1 MKKILLMMLT
11 GLLVAAC
18 EKPVFDETED
28 GSVSVYENEN
38 DEENGDGEK
47 QTKKFTFTVKGDFGA
62 ATFTRGYLAADGKD
76 MTDLWA
82 FDYMDGLCVQSVH
95 QTAEDEAWGKP
106 TLTLSYGQHHVYFVA
121 SRGVD
126 PAVNATD
133 HIITWGTVRDTF
145 WKDYEVNVVA
155 TSNGN
160 RAVTLDRVATKLR
173 VVVEDEVPAL
183 CKTVEVTPNLWYYGL
198 DYVSGAAVSA
208 QKKAVSV
215 TVPES
220 LVGTVGQLAVN
231 VFGISEANEWTT
243 SVALDAKDG
252 DGGSVGH
259 ATISGAP
266 FKRNRATEYS
276 GSLFA
281 SGGVLDVGVN
291 GEWENSVV
299 GTW

>member
-1 MKKILLMMLT
+1 MKKAILMAFAAALT
-11 GLLVAAC
+11 MTAC
-18 EKPVFDETED
+18 ENPVVEDSVEANESETTQNQT
-28 GSVSVYENEN
+28 GS
-38 DEENGDGEK
+38 
-47 QTKKFTFTVKGDFGA
+47 KKFTFTVKGDFGA
-62 ATFTRGYLAADGKD
+62 AVFTRGYLQADGKD
-76 MTDLWA
+76 MTDLWVL
-82 FDYMDGLCVQSVH
+82 DYMDGQCVQALH
-95 QTAEDEAWGKP
+95 QTPEDATWGSP
-106 TLTLSYGQHHVYFVA
+106 QMSLAYGQHHVYFVA
-121 SRGVD
+121 SRGVE
-126 PAVNATD
+126 PSINETD
-133 HIITWGTVRDTF
+133 HIISWGTVRDTF

-173 VVVEDEVPAL
+173 VVVEDEVPAS
-183 CKTVEVTPNLWYYGL
+183 CKSVDVTPNMWYYGL

-215 TVPES
+215 AVPES

-243 SVALDAKDG
+243 SVALDARDG
-252 DGGSVGH
+252 NGGSVGH